1 MTPSSTLC
9 INGCHLSWLCLI
21 YGHFSSFMFFPFFSG
36 CYWDFGCTIN
46 WTWDFIHFAW
56 PATDIKG
63 YRKTKDIFN
72 AFNIVMSFSQFSFPT
87 LVYVKCITGQPIN
100 SKEQYLLMHKKLRLN
115 WHKVLY
121 CSPLYRNV
129 TARNL
134 NLIELTI
141 STTVV
146 SFSKYLSDGALEM
159 CTYSRIT
166 WKEDQEYKKK
176 SNYLGLRMTSRNH

>member
-87 LVYVKCITGQPIN
+87 LVYVKCITGQPFN

-121 CSPLYRNV
+121 CSPLYRSDSQKFELDWTYHLYHSCEFQQIFEWWSFGNV
-129 TARNL
+129 H
-134 NLIELTI
+134 I
-141 STTVV
+141 
-146 SFSKYLSDGALEM
+146 
-159 CTYSRIT
+159 
-166 WKEDQEYKKK
+166 
-176 SNYLGLRMTSRNH
+176 